1 MILSIINKEG
11 ALIAA
16 GGSVDEART
25 LGAVLSTIWGDY
37 DEAGAKV
44 LRGAEEMD
52 TFMLDCSSGRIVG
65 GVMKS
70 LALCV
75 KGTGEL
81 GLLQETLTRLKEVL
95 ESQLLQV
102 LEQLE

>member
-1 MILSIINKEG
+1 M
-11 ALIAA
+11 IAA
-16 GGSVDEART
+16 GGNAEEART

-37 DEAGAKV
+37 DAVGAKV

-52 TFMLDCSSGRIVG
+52 MFMLDCTSGRMVG

-81 GLLQETLTRLKEVL
+81 GLLHETLSRLKEVL